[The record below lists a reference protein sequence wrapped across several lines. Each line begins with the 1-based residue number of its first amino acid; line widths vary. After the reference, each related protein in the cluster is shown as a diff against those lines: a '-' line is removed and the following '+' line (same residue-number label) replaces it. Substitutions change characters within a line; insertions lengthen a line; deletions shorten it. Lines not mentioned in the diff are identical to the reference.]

1 METTVY
7 GPLRGTTGEKTV
19 DVPFDGGTV
28 ADALARFV
36 DEYPRTKAHLVS
48 EAEREDDDI
57 RVRPSV
63 RVLLDGDR
71 VDLDAECPPDASLQ
85 LIPAAQG
92 G

>member
-19 DVPFDGGTV
+19 DVPFEGGTV

-36 DEYPRTKAHLVS
+36 DEYPRTKAHLVPD
-48 EAEREDDDI
+48 EEREDDDFRI
-57 RVRPSV
+57 HPSV
-63 RVLLDGDR
+63 RVLVDGDR
-71 VDLDAECPPDASLQ
+71 VDLDSECPSDASLQ